1 MQHED
6 EKADPSVPPPCS
18 ACPEAVG
25 PSYPRAPKDPPTLQ
39 ELCRRMLDT
48 CYAVKARVEAL
59 NRRTKE

>member
-1 MQHED
+1 MRHED
-6 EKADPSVPPPCS
+6 DKADPSVSP
-18 ACPEAVG
+18 ACPEAPA

-59 NRRTKE
+59 NRRTRQ